1 MDEKAC
7 IKGKVSKGL
16 SNEAAK
22 KKCAEET
29 KNTLSPSIK
38 DLKEVHVEE
47 PMVKAWDFDPDSIL
61 KSTRKVTGTF
71 HVPKVDK
78 DREIITKAAMT
89 DAIPDFMH
97 LPILHDFHKERVLGL
112 VTKVWEEADAFHF
125 EALFKATHDVDDAWD
140 KVSKGQYD
148 HVSIYGSRLQGSASC
163 GLDPSQ
169 RAVPCISNKIRLD
182 SISACDDAAR
192 NDMSSLKL
200 AKGFVIESED
210 GEVTFMKAEVPA
222 YLKDNTNPRTKKEN
236 PYKDFRHVQ
245 SKMANREQGHGG
257 SVWKS
262 DEEEK
267 AETSGKLFGE
277 DGMAGWSE
285 KHKQKRK
292 ADDKIKTGNPNHPSW
307 MSGIEEKAETS
318 GGLIHG
324 TYDGVHNSE
333 AKKKGGNMRVREVD
347 EDDDRYKEDEKE
359 KKAVKKGDDEEEEKA
374 SQNDPQQKQE
384 QSVVVK
390 GDYDING
397 MFNRILDVLHKLV
410 NSDKK
415 VHSEIDKAEERIPL
429 KKEEEKEKVRF
440 TKVSQAKEVKK
451 GSELDWMKDKED
463 TQAKQRKEGVPSKER
478 ESFSQTNRFVNKC
491 TSCTKKD
498 EEETKAWTRAG
509 RSQVASRDQ
518 TDSNSPFG
526 GPKTGN
532 APGNQAVSDRMNHRD
547 SVREHQ
553 NARGNFAKS
562 GDNMA
567 EEVKEEIVKAAPKE
581 EPKVETDEDFVQ
593 NIVKANLETQTK
605 SLQEFMKAQTDE
617 IKKAVE
623 KLTAMEDRIKKI
635 EEQPIQKA
643 AVVISEQLKPM
654 EGYGSLNYKAIQRG

>member
-1 MDEKAC
+1 
-7 IKGKVSKGL
+7 
-16 SNEAAK
+16 
-22 KKCAEET
+22 
-29 KNTLSPSIK
+29 
-38 DLKEVHVEE
+38 
-47 PMVKAWDFDPDSIL
+47 
-61 KSTRKVTGTF
+61 
-71 HVPKVDK
+71 
-78 DREIITKAAMT
+78 
-89 DAIPDFMH
+89 
-97 LPILHDFHKERVLGL
+97 
-112 VTKVWEEADAFHF
+112 
-125 EALFKATHDVDDAWD
+125 
-140 KVSKGQYD
+140 
-148 HVSIYGSRLQGSASC
+148 
-163 GLDPSQ
+163 
-169 RAVPCISNKIRLD
+169 
-182 SISACDDAAR
+182 
-192 NDMSSLKL
+192 MSSLKL
-200 AKGFVIESED
+200 AKGFHKSFVIESED
-210 GEVTFMKAEVPA
+210 GEITF
-222 YLKDNTNPRTKKEN
+222 
-236 PYKDFRHVQ
+236 
-245 SKMANREQGHGG
+245 S
-257 SVWKS
+257 
-262 DEEEK
+262 K
-267 AETSGKLFGE
+267 AETSEG
-277 DGMAGWSE
+277 A
-285 KHKQKRK
+285 
-292 ADDKIKTGNPNHPSW
+292 
-307 MSGIEEKAETS
+307 
-318 GGLIHG
+318 LIHG
-324 TYDGVHNSE
+324 TQDGV
-333 AKKKGGNMRVREVD
+333 KKKGGNMRVREVD

-410 NSDKK
+410 SSDKK

-463 TQAKQRKEGVPSKER
+463 TQAKQRKEGVPQKER

-547 SVREHQ
+547 SVKEHQ

-581 EPKVETDEDFVQ
+581 EPKVETDEEFVQ

-654 EGYGSLNYKAIQRG
+654 EGYGSLNYKAINRG